1 MASARL
7 AAIGL
12 FVLAGVALAF
22 ATVIVFGR
30 LDLFGEK
37 RDAEIVFD
45 SSVSGL
51 GVGSPVTFRGVRVGA
66 VTSVEIA
73 FDPRTHEAHIPVKI
87 RLEDSKVVL
96 PRGYVGGRAPVSE
109 WVAAGLRAEV
119 VPVSLIADQSKI
131 DLDFDPSVP
140 ASLHPA
146 LVDLPEIP
154 VAGGAGG
161 EVAQQ
166 LSRLPLKEVTDNAI
180 LTLKSVRTLADS
192 VAKSLPGVLDSTRT
206 SSEKAGRALDSART
220 AIEQLQSRMNT
231 TLTGIDRLTTS
242 ADQQL
247 NGRGADLHELLVT
260 SNQAIS
266 NARDVLSNLKGM
278 TDVRSPDR
286 ANLESALSDLSDASA
301 ALRGFANDVERNPK
315 LLLTGRRQ

>member
-7 AAIGL
+7 AAVGL
-12 FVLAGVALAF
+12 FVLIGVALAF
-22 ATVIVFGR
+22 ATIIVFGR
-30 LDLFGEK
+30 LDLFGET
-37 RDAEIVFD
+37 RVAEIVFD
-45 SSVSGL
+45 GSVSGL
-51 GVGSPVTFRGVRVGA
+51 GVGSPVTFRGVRVG
-66 VTSVEIA
+66 SVSSVAIA
-73 FDPRTHEAHIPVKI
+73 FDPRTFEAHIPVKI
-87 RLEDSKVVL
+87 QLKESKVLL
-96 PRGYVGGRAPVSE
+96 PKDYGGSKATVSQ

-119 VPVSLIADQSKI
+119 VPVSLIADESRI
-131 DLDFDPSVP
+131 DLDFDRSVP
-140 ASLHPA
+140 AKLHPG

-154 VAGGAGG
+154 VTGGAGG

-166 LSRLPLKEVTDNAI
+166 LSRLPLKEVADNAI
-180 LTLKSVRTLADS
+180 RTLQSVRRLADT
-192 VAKSLPGVLDSTRT
+192 VGTSLPGVLDSTRT
-206 SSEKAGRALDSART
+206 SSEKAGQALDAART
-220 AIEQLQSRMNT
+220 AIEQLQTRMNT

-247 NGRGADLHELLVT
+247 NGRGADLHTLLVT

-278 TDVRSPDR
+278 TDDRSPDR
-286 ANLESALSDLSDASA
+286 ANLESALNDLANASA